1 MRMTRSKVAII
12 DDYHGVALRSADW
25 SGVEALGDIQV
36 FHDPIGDEDD
46 LVKALASFDV
56 IALMRERTPFPASL
70 IERLPNLRLIALT
83 GNRTTTLD
91 IDACTRRGIIISYT
105 TTTPS
110 AATAELAFG
119 LILAC
124 ARALPQADANMRKG
138 EWQRGLPMGIPL
150 HGKRLGIVGLGKL
163 GSRVAK
169 FGQAFGMEVVAW
181 SQNLT
186 DEAAAAQGVRRL
198 EKYNLFGSSDVV
210 SVHLALSAR
219 SRGVIGKAEL
229 AQMRTGAILVN
240 TARGPLI
247 DEEALLDELR
257 RGRIMAGLD
266 VFNVEPLPADHAL
279 RALPNVVLT
288 PHLGYVVGDA
298 FEHFYRESV
307 KNVEAFLRGAPV
319 NVLNPEAAVSAK
331 S

>member
-1 MRMTRSKVAII
+1 MARPKLAII
-12 DDYHGVALRSADW
+12 DDYHGVALKSADW
-25 SGVEALGDIQV
+25 SGVEKLAGVQV
-36 FHDPIGDEDD
+36 FHDPIGNEDN
-46 LVKALASFDV
+46 LAKTLAPFEV

-70 IERLPNLRLIALT
+70 IDRLPNLQLIALT

-91 IDACTRRGIIISYT
+91 IDACTRRGVIISYT
-105 TTTPS
+105 TSTPS

-124 ARALPQADANMRKG
+124 ARALPQADANMRNG

-169 FGQAFGMEVVAW
+169 FGQAFGMDVVAW

-186 DEAAAAQGVRRL
+186 DEAAEAHGVRRL

-210 SVHLALSAR
+210 SVHLTLSAR
-219 SRGVIGKAEL
+219 SRGVIGKTEL
-229 AQMRTGAILVN
+229 AQMKTGAILIN

-247 DEEALLDELR
+247 DEDALLDELR
-257 RGRIMAGLD
+257 RGRITAGLD
-266 VFNVEPLPADHAL
+266 VFNIEPLPTDHAL
-279 RALPNVVLT
+279 RTLPNVVLT

-307 KNVEAFLRGAPV
+307 KNVEAFLNGAPI

>member
-1 MRMTRSKVAII
+1 MARPKVAII
-12 DDYHGVALRSADW
+12 DDYHGIALRSADW
-25 SGVEALGDIQV
+25 SGVEELGDIQV
-36 FHDPIGDEDD
+36 FQDPIGTEDD
-46 LVKALASFDV
+46 IAAALAPFDV

-70 IERLPNLRLIALT
+70 IDRLPNLRLIALT

-91 IDACTRRGIIISYT
+91 IDACTRRGVIISYT
-105 TTTPS
+105 STTPS
-110 AATAELAFG
+110 AATAELALG

-124 ARALPQADANMRKG
+124 ARAIPQGDANMRKG

-150 HGKRLGIVGLGKL
+150 AGKRLGIVGLGKL

-169 FGQAFGMEVVAW
+169 LGQALGMEVVAW

-186 DEAAAAQGVRRL
+186 DEAAEAQGVRRL
-198 EKYNLFGSSDVV
+198 EKFNLFGSSDVV
-210 SVHLALSAR
+210 SVHLALSTR
-219 SRGVIGKAEL
+219 SRGIIGKTEL
-229 AQMRTGAILVN
+229 AQMKAGAILVN

-247 DEEALLDELR
+247 DEDALLEELR
-257 RGRIMAGLD
+257 GGRITAGLD

-279 RALPNVVLT
+279 RTLPNVVLT

-307 KNVEAFLRGAPV
+307 KNVEAFLRSGPI
-319 NVLNPEAAVSAK
+319 NILNPEAALLAK
-331 S
+331 P